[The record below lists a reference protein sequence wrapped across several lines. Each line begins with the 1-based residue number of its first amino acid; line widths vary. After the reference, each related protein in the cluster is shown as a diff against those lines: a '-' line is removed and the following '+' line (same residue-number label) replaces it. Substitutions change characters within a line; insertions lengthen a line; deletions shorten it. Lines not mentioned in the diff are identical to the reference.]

1 MRDVT
6 LDELLLLAE
15 VAIHDLLID
24 QGQPEL
30 GAVYHL
36 VAPLGKHDLIV
47 QCLWN
52 NDQEKAAVVA
62 DVRQRA
68 QALGAIAVL
77 FMTEAWAVHRPL
89 AWTPGPHD
97 DPPAEHPERQEIVI
111 AVASD
116 GLRTE
121 MRSWSMV
128 RNQAGELTELIE
140 LPPSRSDDRS
150 ALRSE
155 MTDGMVPPPKG
166 RVH

>member
-24 QGQPEL
+24 QGQPNL
-30 GAVYHL
+30 GAIYHL
-36 VAPLGKHDLIV
+36 VAPLGRNDLIV
-47 QCLWN
+47 QCLWS
-52 NDQEKAAVVA
+52 NDREKAAVVA

-68 QALGAIAVL
+68 QELGAIAVL
-77 FMTEAWAVHRPL
+77 FMTEAWAAV
-89 AWTPGPHD
+89 WTPDPGD
-97 DPPAEHPERQEIVI
+97 DPPERREIAI
-111 AVASD
+111 AVASN

-128 RNQAGELTELIE
+128 RNQAGKLTELIE

-150 ALRSE
+150 VLRSE
-155 MTDGMVPPPKG
+155 MTDGMVPPRG
-166 RVH
+166 QVH